1 MPGREAG
8 IRQDEL
14 PFFRRIHSRHT
25 RCTGAYGLGS
35 VQGVRLNDRRLP
47 VVAATLAVFVAL
59 GGCTGNSDR
68 PSFDE
73 ASKQLITDGDKLL
86 ASQDLAAVGSATAT
100 ERADRDSE
108 IGCLKGQVQR
118 LFRAQGDLKGPPS
131 RHSPSNAVGLMASG
145 LGLQGYDTIV
155 DTSDLGDENLGTAV
169 LRHPTS
175 EITFLITVRN
185 GQKPN
190 IMIVG
195 KTSCY
200 ERN

>member
-1 MPGREAG
+1 MLVSLAAM
-8 IRQDEL
+8 
-14 PFFRRIHSRHT
+14 
-25 RCTGAYGLGS
+25 TGCSA
-35 VQGVRLNDRRLP
+35 D
-47 VVAATLAVFVAL
+47 
-59 GGCTGNSDR
+59 SDR
-68 PSFDE
+68 PSLDE
-73 ASKQLITDGDKLL
+73 ASKQLIADGDKLL
-86 ASQDLAAVGSATAT
+86 ASQDLAATGSASAT

-118 LFRAQGDLKGPPS
+118 LFRAQGDLKGLPS
-131 RHSPSNAVGLMASG
+131 QHSPSNAAGLMASG
-145 LGLQGYDTIV
+145 LALQGYDTIV
-155 DTSDLGDENLGTAV
+155 DTSDLADANLGTAV

-175 EITFLITVRN
+175 GITFLITVRN